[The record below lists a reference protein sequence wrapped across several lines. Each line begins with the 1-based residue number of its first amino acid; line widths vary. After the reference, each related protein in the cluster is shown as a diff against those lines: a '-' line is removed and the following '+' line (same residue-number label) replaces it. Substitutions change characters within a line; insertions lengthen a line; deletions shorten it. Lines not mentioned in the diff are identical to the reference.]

1 MSVAAPP
8 FSPGLFASFLL
19 RPVPDVVL
27 NKVLAWALRRVL
39 TAHPDAFNRLPENS
53 RGIVVVSL
61 TDLQLDLALDL
72 SPTTPA
78 LRVATDDDRAAS
90 IASISGPMQTLI
102 DLMEGRVDGDA
113 LFFSRALK
121 FEGDTEIVVALR
133 NTLDGIDIQ
142 IADLLP
148 VPGIIS
154 GYRPRV
160 ARLLADIHRTAS
172 QDLETIR
179 SAATAGLE
187 KNDRQQ
193 KKRIIELENRLHDL
207 ELKAARQ
214 NRKAKA

>member
-1 MSVAAPP
+1 MPVTVPP
-8 FSPGLFASFLL
+8 FSPGLFASLLL
-19 RPVPDVVL
+19 RPVPDIL
-27 NKVLAWALRRVL
+27 LDKGLAWALKRVL
-39 TAHPDAFNRLPENS
+39 TAHPEVFKRLPENS
-53 RGIVVVSL
+53 HGIVVITVA
-61 TDLQLDLALDL
+61 DLQLDLALDL
-72 SPTTPA
+72 SPQTPA
-78 LRVATDDDRAAS
+78 LRVATNDDRQAA
-90 IASISGPMQTLI
+90 IAGISGPLQVLI

-113 LFFSRALK
+113 LFFSRALR

-133 NTLDGIDIQ
+133 NAVDGIDIH

-154 GYRPRV
+154 GSRSRI
-160 ARLLADIHRTAS
+160 AGMLANIHRTATR
-172 QDLETIR
+172 DLEMIR

-187 KNDRQQ
+187 KNSRQQ

>member
-8 FSPGLFASFLL
+8 FSPGLFASLLL

-27 NKVLAWALRRVL
+27 NKGLAWALRRVL
-39 TAHPDAFNRLPENS
+39 VAHPDIFNRLPENS

-61 TDLQLDLALDL
+61 TDLHLDLALDL
-72 SPTTPA
+72 SPTTPS
-78 LRVATDDDRAAS
+78 LRVVTDEDRLTA
-90 IASISGPMQTLI
+90 IAGISGPLQTLI

-113 LFFSRALK
+113 LFFSRALR

-154 GYRPRV
+154 GYRPHV
-160 ARLLADIHRTAS
+160 AQLLADIHCTAS
-172 QDLETIR
+172 RDLEMIR

-187 KNDRQQ
+187 KSDRQQ
-193 KKRIIELENRLHDL
+193 KKRIVDLENRLHDL

-214 NRKAKA
+214 ARKAKA